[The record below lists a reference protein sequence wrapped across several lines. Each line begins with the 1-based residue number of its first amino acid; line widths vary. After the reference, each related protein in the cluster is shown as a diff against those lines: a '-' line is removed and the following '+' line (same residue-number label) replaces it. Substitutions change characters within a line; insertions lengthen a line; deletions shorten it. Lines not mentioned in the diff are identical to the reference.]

1 MRERGS
7 ERWGIWGK
15 RGRSLSSVGRGS
27 VKSVKRDQWGRRSL
41 DRGTTID
48 TRFLPHTAIYLL
60 PRPPAPPPGWTFSW
74 ALGGHSFPL
83 LGASTT
89 LPQPERRQ
97 ILRGPRGLTQA
108 LVSDSGTR
116 ISAVLSISSASTP
129 PRLATTWSAPP
140 AFSVCRARPH
150 CGGGGEPPTPRPALR
165 VAVSLGR
172 ARATRRAGAEPA
184 AMARRSGR

>member
-1 MRERGS
+1 MGDLGQTREVIELSREGVGEVRKEGS
-7 ERWGIWGK
+7 VGK
-15 RGRSLSSVGRGS
+15 KVVGQRDNHRYSLSP
-27 VKSVKRDQWGRRSL
+27 
-41 DRGTTID
+41 
-48 TRFLPHTAIYLL
+48 PHCRLL

-74 ALGGHSFPL
+74 APGGHSFPL
-83 LGASTT
+83 PGASTT

-97 ILRGPRGLTQA
+97 ILRGPSGLTQA

-116 ISAVLSISSASTP
+116 VSAPLSVSSASTP

-172 ARATRRAGAEPA
+172 ARATRRAGAEPE